1 MLLSEAQKEAKHV
14 SPLGHAARVR
24 HGLQGTYQKRT
35 GPGCAARVRHRQGG
49 ERAKKRKNDKTE
61 NEKKEALIFLLLSLV
76 QVFLILL
83 N

>member
-35 GPGCAARVRHRQGG
+35 GPGCAARVRHRQGR
-49 ERAKKRKNDKTE
+49 EQAQ
-61 NEKKEALIFLLLSLV
+61 EA
-76 QVFLILL
+76 
-83 N
+83 